1 MSRKMFRKTEF
12 AEALN
17 IYAAARA
24 ESLLEGFREPFVAAM
39 KDRTFVPSE
48 TRSMR
53 IPRRYIIVPLA
64 ALLAVL
70 LMTFAASANTRQK
83 VLEQL
88 RKIGKDDVSYEFWDD
103 RDDQTVE
110 IELPELSI
118 DLPTGFELKKEGG
131 SPVVSYRY
139 YVNDRTGDA
148 IFFSY
153 GSLNADAFHGFSY
166 VDDIQYIKINGMDAD
181 LYPHNDRSSQCNIF
195 WIDKTLNVCITIDT
209 TLSEEILIELA
220 ESVYKQ
226 PTYIGD

>member
-39 KDRTFVPSE
+39 KERTFAPSE
-48 TRSMR
+48 TRGMR

-88 RKIGKDDVSYEFWDD
+88 RKIGNDEVSYEFWDE
-103 RDDQTVE
+103 RDDQTAE

-118 DLPTGFELKKEGG
+118 DLPDGYELIKEGG
-131 SPVVSYRY
+131 SPAGIHRR
-139 YVNDRTGDA
+139 YVNDQTGDE

-153 GSLNADAFHGFSY
+153 HSLNSTGFQGFSY
-166 VDDIQYIKINGMDAD
+166 LDGMQHIKINGMDAD
-181 LYPHNDRSSQCNIF
+181 LYPHNDRSRQCNII

-209 TLSEEILIELA
+209 TLSEEALIELA
-220 ESVYKQ
+220 ESIYK
-226 PTYIGD
+226 